1 MKKRLVVLA
10 IMAAAALPA
19 IAIGA
24 TADKGTVTAKMTGK
38 AEVPDKGAPGATGN
52 ASFTVDTGTGKICWT
67 FTNVKGIDKPM
78 ASHIH
83 EAGKGKPGP
92 VVVPLGKAYKAK
104 GCTTSKSEA
113 GDVLE
118 HPGDY
123 YVNIHTAKYPNGAVR
138 GQLVAGM

>member
-1 MKKRLVVLA
+1 MRKHLLVLA
-10 IMAAAALPA
+10 VMGAAALPA
-19 IAIGA
+19 VALGSA
-24 TADKGTVTAKMTGK
+24 AEKGTVTAKMTGK

-52 ASFTVDTGTGKICWT
+52 ASFTVDSSSGKICWT

-104 GCTTSKSEA
+104 GCTTSKGEA
-113 GDVLE
+113 NDILE
-118 HPGDY
+118 HPAEY